1 MSLSLT
7 IVELNHV
14 KFRCGNTKIQMIDI
28 STIELAFK
36 RIPEYNSEIA
46 KTVPSQTKTN
56 YLFGSFVAIGIG
68 LFTLL
73 VTSQSMV
80 KILGGGVAA
89 GGVGVSIYTLQR
101 KADDSTEA
109 QEERAKFAIA
119 ENIRKAKLA
128 VNSAR
133 ASLTQ
138 AAHGFHSFSFDTA
151 NSINDAIVFNSYEVK
166 VTDRPDSI
174 NVGLRT
180 DKILYRTETYAEFY
194 TTKRGKL
201 KSRQRK
207 RKVAD
212 RVKFTIAFPNRKR
225 AAKGVMLFDTYNQ
238 MISLYNLR
246 HQKAQNLAE
255 FNKRFAIAEE
265 NICKHGDQLYFSPE
279 EKKAIEHDKD
289 LKRFDLMLSQI
300 GEVVP
305 IVIDESEFAEFDK
318 ALGLDSYS
326 SSPEIE
332 VADDLVDD
340 QTDAS
345 NNDDQ
350 TVQFTESDLK
360 LIGLPAIRKQFDITA
375 RSYAE
380 AFTKLSAKGIII
392 RKE

>member
-1 MSLSLT
+1 
-7 IVELNHV
+7 
-14 KFRCGNTKIQMIDI
+14 MIDI
-28 STIELAFK
+28 TIIELAFK
-36 RIPEYNSEIA
+36 RIPEYNSEIV
-46 KTVPSQTKTN
+46 KTVPSHTKTN
-56 YLFGSFVAIGIG
+56 YLFGSFVAIGVG
-68 LFTLL
+68 LFTLI

-89 GGVGVSIYTLQR
+89 GGVGVSIYALQR
-101 KADDSTEA
+101 KVDDSIEA

-119 ENIRKAKLA
+119 ENIRKAKVT
-128 VNSAR
+128 VNSER

-138 AAHGFHSFSFDTA
+138 AAHGFYSFSFDTA
-151 NSINDAIVFNSYEVK
+151 NSINDAITFNSYEVK

-174 NVGLRT
+174 NIGLRT

-212 RVKFTIAFPNRKR
+212 RVKFTIAFLTRKR
-225 AAKGVMLFDTYNQ
+225 AVKGVMQFGAYNQ

-246 HQKAQNLAE
+246 HQKAQDLAE
-255 FNKRFAIAEE
+255 FNKRYAIAEE
-265 NICKHGDQLYFSPE
+265 NIRKHGDQLYFSPE
-279 EKKAIEHDKD
+279 EKKAIEYAKE
-289 LKRFDLMLSQI
+289 LARFDLMLGQI

-326 SSPEIE
+326 SSPDIE

-340 QTDAS
+340 ETDAS
-345 NNDDQ
+345 NDDDQ

-380 AFTKLSAKGIII
+380 AFTKLRENGVVVHKS
-392 RKE
+392 